1 MASRLMATGILG
13 VRRDV
18 RSFIEVSSREVRALA
33 ERLRRRTPIE
43 TARSVYRFN
52 VRNVKYPLTADG
64 SPAAGFEVKAYP
76 WLSIGL
82 FKLYLATY
90 SQPYA
95 WLLPSQ
101 VLKLGYGLCADT
113 SNLCTTL
120 LRVLGLEAYTVL
132 GVVEAGDGIYGH
144 AWTVVKPGGRW
155 LLMETTIHRGRPPL
169 IPLEE
174 ASERLG
180 IDYLEI
186 ARFDEKRLWVD
197 ERLMDRY
204 RVQMARLLGKV
215 EL

>member
-1 MASRLMATGILG
+1 MASRLMATDILG
-13 VRRDV
+13 VRRDA
-18 RSFIEVSSREVRALA
+18 RYFIEVSSGEAKALA
-33 ERLRRRTPIE
+33 RRLRRRTALE
-43 TARSVYRFN
+43 TAKSVYRFN

-64 SPAAGFEVKAYP
+64 SPATGFEVKAYP

-120 LRVLGLEAYTVL
+120 LRVLGVEAYTVL
-132 GVVEAGDGIYGH
+132 GVVEAGGEVYGH
-144 AWTVVKPGGRW
+144 AWTVVKPGDRW

-169 IPLEE
+169 IPLDE
-174 ASERLG
+174 ASDRLG
-180 IDYLEI
+180 IRYLEI
-186 ARFDEKRLWVD
+186 ARFDERRLRVD

-204 RVQMARLLGKV
+204 RVQMARLLGRV
-215 EL
+215 EP